1 MTIKQRQAEWHEK
14 EIQIALEELSIT
26 KDQYKQFVTLGKKLN
41 KIYCDNCNGYLG
53 TDGNWSDELQEK
65 AEAKESKL
73 VSQVNSLC
81 TSLNL
86 YYYLQT
92 DPRGATIYLDT
103 KEIPDNS
110 YNNAHCIY

>member
-1 MTIKQRQAEWHEK
+1 MTTKQRQAEWHEK
-14 EIQIALEELSIT
+14 DIQIACRELDIT
-26 KDQYKQFVTLGKKLN
+26 RNQYKQFATLGKKLN
-41 KIYCDNCNGYLG
+41 KIYCDNCNGYMG
-53 TDGNWSDELQEK
+53 NDGKWSDELQEK
-65 AEAKESKL
+65 AEIKETKL
-73 VSQVNSLC
+73 VKQVNGLC
-81 TSLNL
+81 ASLNL